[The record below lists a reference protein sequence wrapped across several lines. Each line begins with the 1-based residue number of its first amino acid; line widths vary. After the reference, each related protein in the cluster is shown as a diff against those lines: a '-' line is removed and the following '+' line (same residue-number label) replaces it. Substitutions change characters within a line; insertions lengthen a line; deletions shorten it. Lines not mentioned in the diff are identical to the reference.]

1 MGNFFGP
8 LTAVALAALGCT
20 STTSGSSASV
30 DGMACTWPAAA
41 DTATDGGSSGYAG
54 CLPSAPAQICQQAAD
69 GSESC
74 KPLCGASDYELSCRG
89 AGSVPAPDPSLGCT
103 IIPIP
108 TPSNALFYC
117 CPCAP

>member
-89 AGSVPAPDPSLGCT
+89 AGSVPAPDP
-103 IIPIP
+103 
-108 TPSNALFYC
+108 
-117 CPCAP
+117 